1 MLKPKKVRL
10 CDVLNLID
18 ETMRIELLV
27 WHKDEHV
34 FEGGYPETVI
44 EKEYICDCWKEL
56 QKFQR
61 CKVYRIDIDAA
72 VEYYPVVVIGVDEED
87 GGDACP

>member
-1 MLKPKKVRL
+1 MAKPKKVRL

-18 ETMRIELLV
+18 ESMRIEVLV
-27 WHKDEHV
+27 WCKDEHV

-44 EKEYICDCWKEL
+44 EKAYICDCWKEL

-61 CKVYRIDIDAA
+61 YTVHRIDIDAA
-72 VEYYPVVVIGVDEED
+72 VEYYPVIVIGVEED
-87 GGDACP
+87 AGDACP